1 MLIDSGR
8 PAAAGVKHKWA
19 PMRSGTASTFQDLIF
34 LVKGPKQAVWGAT
47 KTQDQELRMSSLSAP
62 VWVALNASPSPISVF
77 ISDMRGR
84 DTATPRPSSSV
95 IPQCQAQKPSTD
107 RHVSGTVLVFG

>member
-1 MLIDSGR
+1 MLTDAGC

-34 LVKGPKQAVWGAT
+34 LVKGPKQTVWGAT
-47 KTQDQELRMSSLSAP
+47 KNQDQELRMSSLSAP

-95 IPQCQAQKPSTD
+95 IP
-107 RHVSGTVLVFG
+107 